1 MLETEREGER
11 EKEREREREGG
22 GEREGERKRGKR
34 KEKEREGER
43 ENHRIKLVCAHEHKV
58 HYVHSTM
65 YCNILLIIC
74 LFERGDLLLVL
85 CVQSVG

>member
-11 EKEREREREGG
+11 EKERERGRERQ
-22 GEREGERKRGKR
+22 RDRDKD
-34 KEKEREGER
+34 
-43 ENHRIKLVCAHEHKV
+43 NYSIKLVYAHEHKV
-58 HYVHSTM
+58 QYVHSTM

>member
-11 EKEREREREGG
+11 EKERQKERERE
-22 GEREGERKRGKR
+22 R
-34 KEKEREGER
+34 EKERERETKR
-43 ENHRIKLVCAHEHKV
+43 QREENHSIKLVCAHEHKV
-58 HYVHSTM
+58 QYAHSTM

-85 CVQSVG
+85 CVQSVS

>member
-1 MLETEREGER
+1 MG
-11 EKEREREREGG
+11 ERERERERVSET
-22 GEREGERKRGKR
+22 ERD
-34 KEKEREGER
+34 
-43 ENHRIKLVCAHEHKV
+43 NHSIKVVCVHEHKV
-58 HYVHSTM
+58 QYVHSTM

>member
-1 MLETEREGER
+1 MLETEREGGR
-11 EKEREREREGG
+11 
-22 GEREGERKRGKR
+22 EREGERKRG
-34 KEKEREGER
+34 ERER
-43 ENHRIKLVCAHEHKV
+43 ENHRIKIVCVHEHKV
-58 HYVHSTM
+58 QYVHSTM

>member
-22 GEREGERKRGKR
+22 RER
-34 KEKEREGER
+34 ER
-43 ENHRIKLVCAHEHKV
+43 ENHRIKVVCVHEHKV